1 MCTIQSPGKHHMCK
15 KMITNFDDFNKAVC
29 RCTIFNM
36 QAARECPTAEKTVIK
51 MNEAVGFYNSVRSM
65 LHILK
70 STGFKHARCD
80 DGRKFLME
88 MQ

>member
-1 MCTIQSPGKHHMCK
+1 
-15 KMITNFDDFNKAVC
+15 
-29 RCTIFNM
+29 
-36 QAARECPTAEKTVIK
+36 
-51 MNEAVGFYNSVRSM
+51 VRSM

-88 MQ
+88 MQWYFQHKGNIPASNA